1 MASADFCRPIDAPY
15 DAPSS
20 RQTDRSPRVIHATF
34 LPYTRRIYSS
44 ILLDDYRVLK
54 IMAFSPGWNCLVCDF
69 CSSGRKFACGF
80 LQIPPRGG
88 HPCRSASGS
97 RHQGPQRTFTSK
109 SPISHHSRSDG
120 ACAPRAMPGAPAKNR
135 PSVILTGGSVLL
147 EKLRRLMP
155 PQPSTATLPWQMP
168 PDHAGGRLQAA
179 TPDRRAGRHTP

>member
-1 MASADFCRPIDAPY
+1 MRGICSKRSEKWFSSAYQVQPFAVVVRTATMASADFCRPIDAPY

-44 ILLDDYRVLK
+44 ILLDDYWVLK
-54 IMAFSPGWNCLVCDF
+54 ILAFSPGWNCLVCDF

-80 LQIPPRGG
+80 LQIPPHGG

-120 ACAPRAMPGAPAKNR
+120 ACAPRAMPGAPRKN
-135 PSVILTGGSVLL
+135 
-147 EKLRRLMP
+147 P
-155 PQPSTATLPWQMP
+155 PYQMIRGIVTLNFNFST
-168 PDHAGGRLQAA
+168 D
-179 TPDRRAGRHTP
+179 

>member
-1 MASADFCRPIDAPY
+1 MEALHIRLS
-15 DAPSS
+15 PSLWWLGQLLWRLLTS
-20 RQTDRSPRVIHATF
+20 VGPSKHLSTFLAQRQTDRSPRVIHATF

-44 ILLDDYRVLK
+44 TLPDDYRALK

-80 LQIPPRGG
+80 LQIPPHSG

-120 ACAPRAMPGAPAKNR
+120 ACAPRAMPGALRKGHQGSNLGDRDNFTLTSRLLISLKPD
-135 PSVILTGGSVLL
+135 SV
-147 EKLRRLMP
+147 
-155 PQPSTATLPWQMP
+155 
-168 PDHAGGRLQAA
+168 
-179 TPDRRAGRHTP
+179 